1 MFKDNSIINNH
12 AKIQHRRTSEI
23 TWGICEGDL
32 FLISEHVLEGQE
44 SLGDFS
50 KNKRWHALF
59 PSPYQPIEL
68 DSCRK

>member
-44 SLGDFS
+44 S
-50 KNKRWHALF
+50 
-59 PSPYQPIEL
+59 
-68 DSCRK
+68 